1 MSEGWPA
8 GLLAHHVKQFVKA
21 SCLFFSLQAG
31 ALSGLSLAGWGGQ
44 LLLLVAEVHWMTYFA
59 LGETAGFGMT
69 GFRMQN

>member
-1 MSEGWPA
+1 MSSTLPRP
-8 GLLAHHVKQFVKA
+8 VVF
-21 SCLFFSLQAG
+21 FFSLQAG